1 MVYYRNPEKRWL
13 FGVCAGLA
21 DAWQLNLTGVR
32 LFWFFG
38 ALFFFPGVLFFYLLL
53 AVLLK
58 KKPTAPQ
65 FDTDF
70 LNAPITP
77 EQRRAELD
85 QLTTQLDAVDQ
96 RLRQLEHYVTSD
108 VFLYKS
114 RLDDIN
120 S

>member
-1 MVYYRNPEKRWL
+1 MVYYRNSEKRWL

-21 DAWQLNLTGVR
+21 DAWQLNLVGVR
-32 LFWFFG
+32 LFWVA
-38 ALFFFPGVLFFYLLL
+38 ALFFVPGVLFFYLLL
-53 AVLLK
+53 AILLK
-58 KKPTAPQ
+58 KKPTEPQ

-85 QLTTQLDAVDQ
+85 QLTAQLDTVDK

-114 RLDDIN
+114 RLTN
-120 S
+120 HP